1 MLRVVILYEQTG
13 IVEVGSLVGLSCSKP
28 LPQGQRGT
36 IHVKVSGNFT
46 WTGTPMTRANRGG
59 WKTCSR
65 GHKYRG
71 DGPCPICWPKGTKRK
86 RRAR

>member
-1 MLRVVILYEQTG
+1 MGASKLLHPVALVYEPCEVTG
-13 IVEVGSLVGLSCSKP
+13 HFTEREVTMAQV
-28 LPQGQRGT
+28 
-36 IHVKVSGNFT
+36 
-46 WTGTPMTRANRGG
+46 NRGG

-71 DGPCPICWPKGTKRK
+71 SGPCPICWPKGEKK